1 MCTILLRRPRAVDK
15 RLFFLLNMAQR
26 KLFNHVDK
34 ACEQTFD
41 ASVTQLAAL
50 LYVVKHSGCLQKDVV
65 KALSLNKSAV
75 TGLIARMEKN
85 ELLER
90 SVSEEDARAI
100 KLYPMPEGVKKALAL
115 MPFIDEM
122 NTLFTDEFSDEEME
136 TVFKF
141 LNFIIKR
148 F

>member
-1 MCTILLRRPRAVDK
+1 LDK

-34 ACEQTFD
+34 VCEDALD

-50 LYVVKHSGCLQKDVV
+50 LYIVKHAGCLQKDVA

-75 TGLIARMEKN
+75 TGLIVRMERN
-85 ELLER
+85 NLLER
-90 SVSEEDARAI
+90 FVSEEDARAI
-100 KLYPMPEGVKKALAL
+100 KLYPTPNGVQKTWDL
-115 MPFIDEM
+115 MPLIDDLNES
-122 NTLFTDEFSDEEME
+122 FSEAFSDAEIE
-136 TVFKF
+136 TVLKF
-141 LNFIIKR
+141 LNFITKR

>member
-1 MCTILLRRPRAVDK
+1 MHYFIREAKTLDK

-34 ACEQTFD
+34 ACED
-41 ASVTQLAAL
+41 ALDTSVTQLAAL
-50 LYVVKHSGCLQKDVV
+50 LYIVKNSGCLQKDVA

-75 TGLIARMEKN
+75 TGLIVRMEKN

-90 SVSEEDARAI
+90 FVSEEDARAI
-100 KLYPMPEGVKKALAL
+100 KLYPTPNGVQKTLDL
-115 MPFIDEM
+115 MPFIDEL
-122 NTLFTDEFSDEEME
+122 NSLFSDEFTDEEIK
-136 TVFKF
+136 TVLKF
-141 LNFIIKR
+141 LNFVIKR

>member
-1 MCTILLRRPRAVDK
+1 MCTNLLRRPRAVDK

-41 ASVTQLAAL
+41 CSVTQLAAL

>member
-1 MCTILLRRPRAVDK
+1 MDK

>member
-1 MCTILLRRPRAVDK
+1 LDK

-34 ACEQTFD
+34 ACED
-41 ASVTQLAAL
+41 ALDTSVTQLAAL
-50 LYVVKHSGCLQKDVV
+50 LYIVKHAGCLQKDVA

-75 TGLIARMEKN
+75 TGLIVRMERN

-90 SVSEEDARAI
+90 IVSEEDARAI
-100 KLYPMPEGVKKALAL
+100 KLYPTPSGVQKTLDL
-115 MPFIDEM
+115 MPFIDDL
-122 NTLFTDEFSDEEME
+122 NGLFSEEFSDEEIK
-136 TVFKF
+136 TVLKF
-141 LNFIIKR
+141 LNFVIKR

>member
-1 MCTILLRRPRAVDK
+1 MDK

-26 KLFNHVDK
+26 KLFNYVDK
-34 ACEQTFD
+34 ACED
-41 ASVTQLAAL
+41 ALDTSVTQLAAL
-50 LYVVKHSGCLQKDVV
+50 LYIVKHSGCLQKDVA

-75 TGLIARMEKN
+75 TGLIVRMERN

-90 SVSEEDARAI
+90 RVSEEDARAI
-100 KLYPMPEGVKKALAL
+100 KLYPTPNGINKTFQLL
-115 MPFIDEM
+115 PFIDEL
-122 NTLFTDEFSDEEME
+122 NASFTDEFSDEEIE
-136 TVFKF
+136 TVLKF